1 MVENFEQKEELDG
14 VVVLVEGAQGEKT
27 VGQGVD
33 LREVNALNEVDD
45 EAV

>member
-14 VVVLVEGAQGEKT
+14 LVVLVEDPQGEKT
-27 VGQGVD
+27 AGQDVG